1 MHRPIT
7 SSPFYRKLVD
17 PSHFPFQPS
26 FTFLPAYPR
35 ILHSY
40 PQAYIS
46 MELTDHLLAE
56 AQCFGYVE
64 AGGIW
69 LRPVLAQPAR
79 QIGLVKESD
88 ESALRYFAQRF
99 EALHTKVDA
108 LLAKMDANENK
119 GSFLMKALHL
129 KEQLLTYD
137 GLGDFDV
144 LHRRLTEAEE
154 SISVTVARNREKNLA
169 TKLGFIQEAEA
180 LRDSVE
186 WVSAGEKV
194 KDLRQGWL
202 KTGPVDKVMADEL
215 EYRFQTA
222 IQVFFD
228 RRKVFQADK
237 KAMTNRVQIRYR
249 DLIQQAETFKNSDQF
264 ETTSRQLKQL
274 QQAWREVNGS
284 LPKKQASELWT
295 RFRAANNHF
304 FERLKVH
311 IATQQAA
318 GAPGAPASPEEL
330 LARKRSLA
338 ERAEALMNTPP
349 QEAINHAKA
358 LQAEWKQVG
367 TVRGEESDRI
377 WQRFMVACDKIF
389 ELSALEYHL
398 RKRVSGEPAT
408 TSPAERAR
416 FRATTLRE
424 LLQDDQ
430 QELTVLRDNFDKL
443 SPSAA
448 NDAFRLMLQTK
459 IRSFER
465 KIRTKN
471 DLITLFSQQA
481 QAAG

>member
-1 MHRPIT
+1 
-7 SSPFYRKLVD
+7 
-17 PSHFPFQPS
+17 
-26 FTFLPAYPR
+26 
-35 ILHSY
+35 
-40 PQAYIS
+40 
-46 MELTDHLLAE
+46 MEPTDHLLAE
-56 AQCFGYVE
+56 AQRYGYVE
-64 AGGIW
+64 AGGVW

-79 QIGLVKESD
+79 QIGLVKDSD
-88 ESALRYFAQRF
+88 EAALCYFAQRF
-99 EALHTKVDA
+99 EAQRAKVDA

-129 KEQLLTYD
+129 KQQLLTYD
-137 GLGDFDV
+137 GLGDFAA

-154 SISVTVARNREKNLA
+154 AIAVTVTHNREKNLA
-169 TKLGFIQEAEA
+169 TKLGFIQEAED
-180 LRDSVE
+180 LRDSIE

-202 KTGPVDKVMADEL
+202 KTGPVDKAMADEL
-215 EYRFQTA
+215 EHRFQTA

-228 RRKVFQADK
+228 RRKVFQSDK
-237 KAMTNRVQIRYR
+237 KAMTSRVQTRYR
-249 DLIQQAETFKNSDQF
+249 DLIQQAEALRNSDQF
-264 ETTSRQLKQL
+264 ETTSRQLKLL
-274 QQAWREVNGS
+274 QQAWRDVNGT

-304 FERLKVH
+304 FERLKVY
-311 IATQQAA
+311 IASQQAV
-318 GAPGAPASPEEL
+318 GAPGAPAAPEEL
-330 LARKRSLA
+330 LARKRILA
-338 ERAEALMNTPP
+338 ERAEALMNIAP

-367 TVRGEESDRI
+367 TVRGEESDQI

-398 RKRVSGEPAT
+398 RKRVGGEPAV

-416 FRATTLRE
+416 FRASTLRE
-424 LLQDDQ
+424 LLQDDH
-430 QELTVLRDNFDKL
+430 QELAVLRENLDNL

-448 NDAFRLMLQTK
+448 NDAFRLLLQTK

-471 DLITLFSQQA
+471 DLIALFSQQA
-481 QAAG
+481 QAAT

>member
-1 MHRPIT
+1 
-7 SSPFYRKLVD
+7 
-17 PSHFPFQPS
+17 
-26 FTFLPAYPR
+26 
-35 ILHSY
+35 
-40 PQAYIS
+40 
-46 MELTDHLLAE
+46 MEPTDHLLAE
-56 AQCFGYVE
+56 AQRYGYVE
-64 AGGIW
+64 AGGVW

-79 QIGLVKESD
+79 QIGLVKDSD
-88 ESALRYFAQRF
+88 EAALCYFAQRF
-99 EALHTKVDA
+99 EALRAKVDA

-129 KEQLLTYD
+129 KQQLLTYD
-137 GLGDFDV
+137 GLGDFAA

-154 SISVTVARNREKNLA
+154 AIAVTVTHNREKNLA
-169 TKLGFIQEAEA
+169 TKLGFIQEAED
-180 LRDSVE
+180 LRDSIE

-202 KTGPVDKVMADEL
+202 KTGPVDKAMADEL
-215 EYRFQTA
+215 EHRFQTA

-228 RRKVFQADK
+228 RRKAFQSDK
-237 KAMTNRVQIRYR
+237 KAMTSRVQTRYR
-249 DLIQQAETFKNSDQF
+249 DLIQQAEALKNSDQF

-274 QQAWREVNGS
+274 QQAWRDVNGT

-304 FERLKVH
+304 FERLKVY
-311 IATQQAA
+311 IASQQAV
-318 GAPGAPASPEEL
+318 GAPGAPAAPEEL
-330 LARKRSLA
+330 LARKRILA
-338 ERAEALMNTPP
+338 ERAEALMNIAP

-367 TVRGEESDRI
+367 TVRGEESDQI

-398 RKRVSGEPAT
+398 RKRVGGEPAV

-416 FRATTLRE
+416 FRASTLRE
-424 LLQDDQ
+424 LLQDDH
-430 QELTVLRDNFDKL
+430 QELVVLRENLDNL

-448 NDAFRLMLQTK
+448 NDAFRLLLQTK

-471 DLITLFSQQA
+471 DLIALFSQQA
-481 QAAG
+481 QAAT